1 MRNVL
6 AVLMIAAGVIG
17 ALTLAGGGATTGAPP
32 ALVDMAAAATAPR
45 WEYRVVSTRA
55 ALARAN
61 AQVGARNRGQTDATA
76 RFIAWTAAETDALK
90 DVERE
95 LNRLGG
101 EGWDMCSASDGI
113 MVFRRAI

>member
-17 ALTLAGGGATTGAPP
+17 ALALTGGGATTGI
-32 ALVDMAAAATAPR
+32 AAAPAAKAAPAEPR
-45 WEYRVVSTRA
+45 WEYRVVSTRV
-55 ALARAN
+55 ALARAKE
-61 AQVGARNRGQTDATA
+61 QMDARTRGQAEATA
-76 RFIAWTAAETDALK
+76 RFIAWTAAEASALN

-101 EGWDMCSASDGI
+101 EGWEMCSASDGT
-113 MVFRRAI
+113 MVFRRAN